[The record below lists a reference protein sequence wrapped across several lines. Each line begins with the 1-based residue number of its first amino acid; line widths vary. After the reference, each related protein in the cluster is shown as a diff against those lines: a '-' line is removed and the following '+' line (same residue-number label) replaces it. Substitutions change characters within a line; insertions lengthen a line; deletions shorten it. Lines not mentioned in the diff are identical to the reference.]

1 MSIAIIVEDNLSYN
15 KNGSIKTDT
24 LQYLSKISNTLF
36 FRFAFPQEK

>member
-24 LQYLSKISNTLF
+24 LQYLLSLIDNPDIYFS
-36 FRFAFPQEK
+36 